1 MRDKILRHGVAI
13 PSIELYKKL
22 TESIHVTSLHVLK
35 RKYQIPSKTLLNQER
50 AQNLQLVSSSDK
62 DKTEPK
68 LASSKINKRP
78 IGLHTGKRVTAAA
91 GSNSLAASHNS
102 LAASH
107 NSLAASSNSLAV
119 CGIK

>member
-1 MRDKILRHGVAI
+1 MRDKILRHGVEI
-13 PSIELYKKL
+13 PSIEIYKKL
-22 TESIHVTSLHVLK
+22 TESIQVTSLHVLK

-68 LASSKINKRP
+68 LAASKINKKP
-78 IGLHTGKRVTAAA
+78 IGLRTGQRQRVTAAA
-91 GSNSLAASHNS
+91 SS
-102 LAASH
+102 